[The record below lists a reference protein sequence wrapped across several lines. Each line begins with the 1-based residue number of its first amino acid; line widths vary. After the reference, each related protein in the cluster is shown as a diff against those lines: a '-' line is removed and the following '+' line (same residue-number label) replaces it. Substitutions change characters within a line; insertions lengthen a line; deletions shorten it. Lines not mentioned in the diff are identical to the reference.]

1 MSKTAVNIW
10 ARFTILPLFVV
21 STIIPLSVEA
31 GFFSAVKDLFSSDV
45 SALEKYNPNSQNMA
59 LLQAAVSPSASS
71 TSESVSI
78 IDESSLFLEAHTPYD
93 GKEYVYNNGQI
104 SVYVVREGDTL
115 SAIAKIFN
123 VNTNTII
130 WANDL
135 KAGKISPGQE
145 LVILPISGVN
155 HTVKSGDTLQGI
167 ANKYKGD
174 LEEILQYNNLTKDS
188 KIAVGD
194 KIFIPDG
201 EIAPASIRTTT
212 SSSSFYANS
221 GSSNTSVSG
230 YFIRP
235 IVGGVRTQGIHGHN
249 GVDLA
254 SYLNAKIVAAADGD
268 VIISKNSG
276 WNGGYGSY
284 VVIKHSN
291 GTQTLYAHLNNT
303 AVSVGQKVNQGDTI
317 GYMGSTGKSTGIHLH
332 FEVRGAKNPF

>member
-1 MSKTAVNIW
+1 MNIK
-10 ARFTILPLFVV
+10 ARFAFFSIFALSAIV
-21 STIIPLSVEA
+21 PLSVEA
-31 GFFSAVKDLFSSDV
+31 GFFSVVKDLFSSNV
-45 SALEKYNPNSQNMA
+45 SALETNNPNSQNMA
-59 LLQAAVSPSASS
+59 LLQAAVAPLASS
-71 TSESVSI
+71 TSETVSI

-93 GKEYVYNNGQI
+93 SKEYVYNNGQI
-104 SVYVVREGDTL
+104 SVYVVREGDKL
-115 SAIAKIFN
+115 SDIAKIFN

-135 KAGKISPGQE
+135 KGTQISPGQE
-145 LVILPISGVN
+145 LVILPISGIN

-167 ANKYKGD
+167 AKKYSGD
-174 LEEILQYNNLTKDS
+174 LEEILQYNNLAKDS
-188 KIAVGD
+188 KIAIGD

-201 EIAPASIRTTT
+201 EILAVSTKTTT
-212 SSSSFYANS
+212 SSSSFYTKTSS
-221 GSSNTSVSG
+221 GSVSVSG

-254 SYLNAKIVAAADGD
+254 SYLNAKIMAAADGE

-284 VVIKHSN
+284 IVIKHSN
-291 GTQTLYAHLNNT
+291 GTQTLYGHLNNT
-303 AVSVGQKVNQGDTI
+303 AISVGQKVSQGDTI

-332 FEVRGAKNPF
+332 FEVRGGKNPF